1 MIKKP
6 FSVWVVYYVVSVIL
20 IIGLGLKLSNDQKRE
35 SSEINERYA
44 IYEMI
49 KSLKMMWLMKGE
61 DNDILKISRGE
72 NVYNFNQPP
81 HTKNIP
87 EEIEVFKNGIQ
98 KDKLIRVLVCEN
110 GWHGRHAWYSLRG
123 NQDWVSLVARMTNDF
138 RESRMWEEDWKKNVE
153 RPDSFLKKFGLPK
166 SFIATIKKMSSE
178 RKMGVLEYLDWAHYW
193 LDL

>member
-6 FSVWVVYYVVSVIL
+6 FSVLIVYYVVSAII
-20 IIGLGLKLSNDQKRE
+20 IIGLYLKLSNDQKRE
-35 SSEINERYA
+35 SSERNERDA

-110 GWHGRHAWYSLRG
+110 GWYRRHVWYSLRG

-166 SFIATIKKMSSE
+166 FFIATIKKMSSE
-178 RKMGVLEYLDWAHYW
+178 RKMGVLEYLDWAYHG
-193 LDL
+193 LGL